1 MSDPTPASF
10 FAIVSNAADGDLA
23 VFRVDAST
31 GHIEHVARHP
41 AGEAAMPM
49 ALSAGGTML
58 HAATRAAKRT
68 IVTYSVDSGTGDLT
82 RLRTTSIASSLAY
95 LSLTPSGAWLLG
107 ASYGEH
113 SVSLY
118 RAADIH
124 ANAQVEPFQVIEGIE
139 HAHSIVASADGRF
152 AYVASLGSDTVSCFA
167 IVERAADARLE
178 LVQKIRVEAGFGPR
192 HLRFSPDGKTLYVS
206 SEFRA
211 TVAVFARDTE
221 AGTLTAR
228 SVAPRAPVLA
238 HLHDGRA
245 RPLVAGTAGT
255 AGAQVDPSTL
265 IWAADIQITP
275 DGHFIFVA
283 ERTTSRLIGY
293 RVTDNGSLDYAGYTD
308 TETQPRGFRI
318 DPSGRFLVACGEQS
332 THVAVYAIDA
342 ESGALALLSRCEGG
356 RGANWVEIIPQT
368 PPIRRATSAQP
379 TH

>member
-1 MSDPTPASF
+1 MSAPTPASF

-31 GHIEHVARHP
+31 GRIECIARHP
-41 AGEAAMPM
+41 AGEAVMPM
-49 ALSAGGTML
+49 ALSADGSVL

-68 IVTYSVDSGTGDLT
+68 IVTYSVDSRTGGLT

-118 RAADIH
+118 RAVDVH
-124 ANAQVEPFQVIEGIE
+124 AHAHVEPVQVIDGIE

-152 AYVASLGSDTVSCFA
+152 AYVASLGSDTVSCYA

-178 LVQKIRVEAGFGPR
+178 LVQTVRVEPGFGPR
-192 HLRFSPDGKTLYVS
+192 HLRFSPDGETLYVS

-211 TVAVFARDTE
+211 TVAVFARDAET
-221 AGTLTAR
+221 GTLTAR
-228 SVAPRAPVLA
+228 SIAPRAPALA

-245 RPLVAGTAGT
+245 RPLAAGS

-265 IWAADIQITP
+265 VWAADIQLTP
-275 DGHFIFVA
+275 DGRFVFVA

-293 RVTDNGSLDYAGYTD
+293 RVTDHGTLEYAGYTD

-318 DPSGRFLVACGEQS
+318 DSGGRFLIACGEQS

-342 ESGALALLSRCEGG
+342 GSGALAMLSRCEGG
-356 RGANWVEIIPQT
+356 RGANWIEIIPQT
-368 PPIRRATSAQP
+368 QPTPCTTSAEP

>member
-1 MSDPTPASF
+1 MSEPTPASF

-31 GHIEHVARHP
+31 GHIERIARHP
-41 AGEAAMPM
+41 AGEAVMPM
-49 ALSAGGTML
+49 ALSADGSLL

-68 IVTYSVDSGTGDLT
+68 IVTYSVDSTTGSLT

-113 SVSLY
+113 SISLY
-118 RAADIH
+118 RAADVH
-124 ANAQVEPFQVIEGIE
+124 ADAQVEPFQLIEGIE

-152 AYVASLGSDTVSCFA
+152 AYVASLGSDTVSCYA

-178 LVQKIRVEAGFGPR
+178 LVQTMRVEPGFGPR

-211 TVAVFARDTE
+211 TVAVFARDS
-221 AGTLTAR
+221 ASGTLTAR
-228 SVAPRAPVLA
+228 SIAPRAPALA

-245 RPLVAGTAGT
+245 RPLASGT

-265 IWAADIQITP
+265 VWAADIQITP
-275 DGHFIFVA
+275 DGHFLFVA

-293 RVTDNGSLDYAGYTD
+293 RVTDDGSLEYAGYTD
-308 TETQPRGFRI
+308 TETQPRGFGI

-342 ESGALALLSRCEGG
+342 RSGALALLSRCEGG
-356 RGANWVEIIPQT
+356 RGANWIEIIPTQ
-368 PPIRRATSAQP
+368 PAKRATSAES

>member
-1 MSDPTPASF
+1 MSEPTSASF

-23 VFRVDAST
+23 VFRVDTST
-31 GHIEHVARHP
+31 GRIERVARHP
-41 AGEAAMPM
+41 AGEAVMPM
-49 ALSAGGTML
+49 TLSADGSRL

-68 IVTYSVDSGTGDLT
+68 IVTYAVDSGTGNLT

-118 RAADIH
+118 RAADVH
-124 ANAQVEPFQVIEGIE
+124 ANAQVDPFQVIDGIE

-152 AYVASLGSDTVSCFA
+152 AYVASLGSDTVSCYA
-167 IVERAADARLE
+167 IVERDADARLE
-178 LVQKIRVEAGFGPR
+178 LVQTVRVELGFGPR

-211 TVAVFARDTE
+211 TVAVFARDSATG
-221 AGTLTAR
+221 ALTAR
-228 SVAPRAPVLA
+228 SIAPRAPALA
-238 HLHDGRA
+238 RLHDGRA
-245 RPLVAGTAGT
+245 RPLASGT

-265 IWAADIQITP
+265 VWAADIQLTP
-275 DGHFIFVA
+275 DGRFLFVA

-293 RVTDNGSLDYAGYTD
+293 RVTDDGSLEYAGCTD

-342 ESGALALLSRCEGG
+342 GSGALALLSRCEGG
-356 RGANWVEIIPQT
+356 RGANWVEIVPQT
-368 PPIRRATSAQP
+368 QPATRTTSAEP